1 MNIRTR
7 NRQEK
12 GFRNRRK
19 REKTEARQTRRR
31 KEEEKGVAEKV
42 RRKLGMKKRELDLY
56 RAREKD
62 RQKRDGKKRRIVKR
76 KSKTEI

>member
-12 GFRNRRK
+12 GFRNSRK

-76 KSKTEI
+76 KSKTAI